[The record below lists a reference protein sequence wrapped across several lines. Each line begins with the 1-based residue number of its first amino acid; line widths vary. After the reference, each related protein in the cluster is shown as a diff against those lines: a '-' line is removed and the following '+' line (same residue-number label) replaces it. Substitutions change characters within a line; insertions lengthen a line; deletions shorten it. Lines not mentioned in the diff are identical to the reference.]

1 MKLRALVA
9 ALAALFAL
17 QSGVAT
23 AATNTSRTSGK
34 TAAVA
39 KKAAAKPAAKPVAKP
54 KAVAAKAANKSVAA
68 KKAAAKSATKGKV
81 ASKAQPTK
89 KAAAKVNLKTRT
101 ATASASAAS
110 PPSLIS
116 APPES
121 SCAISCQSSMEAWQF
136 LSVSRRSSS
145 ASKRLFS
152 RSTGVSFSGAFH
164 ASGAESSFSISARR
178 ADREGWSKT
187 PPERLELR
195 GQRRDAAFQISKL
208 KHWKSLSFG

>member
-1 MKLRALVA
+1 MRYCAGQIKYLTAIKELKDKGGRIRCVNISNLLGLV
-9 ALAALFAL
+9 
-17 QSGVAT
+17 SVS
-23 AATNTSRTSGK
+23 SRS
-34 TAAVA
+34 
-39 KKAAAKPAAKPVAKP
+39 
-54 KAVAAKAANKSVAA
+54 SVRRSI
-68 KKAAAKSATKGKV
+68 SAPND
-81 ASKAQPTK
+81 S
-89 KAAAKVNLKTRT
+89 
-101 ATASASAAS
+101 SASAAS